1 MLQQRPAALIALSD
15 LANGGELA
23 DRAANL
29 LDHVD
34 WPGKAGAPAPAA
46 PLTAEEQQRFQ
57 AGQQVYAGLCAACH
71 QADGRGGEHVAASL
85 VGSAIALG
93 PAENPIRV
101 LMNGKEGTIGLMPA
115 LGTTLT
121 DEQIADVLTYVRN
134 EWGQRAPA
142 VTPALVASV
151 RKATASRTK
160 PWTNAELAAMGGTQ

>member
-1 MLQQRPAALIALSD
+1 
-15 LANGGELA
+15 LAT
-23 DRAANL
+23 RASNL
-29 LDHVD
+29 LDHVE
-34 WPGKAGAPAPAA
+34 WAGKAGAPAPAA
-46 PLTAEEQQRFQ
+46 PLTAEEQQRFN

-71 QADGRGGEHVAASL
+71 QPDGRGRENVAASL

-101 LMNGKEGTIGLMPA
+101 LMNGKEGSIGLMPP

-121 DEQIADVLTYVRN
+121 DEQIADVLTYVRH
-134 EWGQRAPA
+134 EWGQTASA

-160 PWTNAELAAMGGTQ
+160 PWTNAELAAMGGAQ